1 MKFAHL
7 ADIHLGYEQYNQQW
21 RAEDF
26 SKAFREAVLKAVEIG
41 VDFAIIAGDLFHRS
55 HPNPRTI
62 KDAIETLWMF
72 RKENIPVFA
81 VEGNHD
87 KTARDISA
95 YHLLESLGMLNVLG
109 LRRNPVKGENVR
121 SVKVGD
127 GKGVYIVKGVV
138 GDGDVE
144 ILGDRHRSRWQ
155 LEKVLPLLKP
165 EGEKSILVLHQAV
178 KEVVD
183 VDLDMAYELT
193 ISDLPKASYYA
204 FGHIHLPKKYE
215 FDGRFIAYP
224 GSVERYSLKEASH
237 VIRYRDEFFVKEG
250 IKKGFFIVKNFR
262 PEFVGIETR
271 ELYDIEIEDE
281 VYEGVERKFR
291 EVLGRIKEGGVA
303 VFKLRSKES
312 LEIRKFSE
320 LAASKTRYS
329 EVRFERIF
337 ENVEEVKLKHENEFF
352 NDFELKLLDLLKGDV
367 DEDEVY
373 KIILEHYSKH
383 YSRNSCYPEHR
394 SEHPEQHYTERKEKA
409 EVREKKVAE
418 MKKQIEKSSSK
429 PVKSA
434 KTLLDFLGV
443 DEDDS
448 A

>member
-26 SKAFREAVLKAVEIG
+26 SKAFRGAVLKAVENG

-55 HPNPRTI
+55 NPNPRTI
-62 KDAIETLWMF
+62 KEAIETLWMF
-72 RKENIPVFA
+72 RRENIPVFA

-109 LRRNPVKGENVR
+109 LRRNAVEGENVR
-121 SVKVGD
+121 SVKIGN
-127 GKGVYIVKGVV
+127 VYLVKGIVE
-138 GDGDVE
+138 DVE

-155 LEKVLPLLKP
+155 LEKVLPLLKS

-193 ISDLPKASYYA
+193 INDLPEASYYA

-215 FDGRFIAYP
+215 FDGKFITYP
-224 GSVERYSLKEASH
+224 GSVERYSLKEASEI
-237 VIRYRDEFFVKEG
+237 IRYKDEFFVKDG
-250 IKKGFFIVKNFR
+250 VKKGFFIVKSFK
-262 PEFVGIETR
+262 PEFVEIETR
-271 ELYDIEIEDE
+271 ELYDIEIEGNSHSE
-281 VYEGVERKFR
+281 VERKFL
-291 EVLGRIKEGGVA
+291 EVLGRINEGGIA
-303 VFKLRSKES
+303 VFKLRSKEG
-312 LEIRKFSE
+312 LEIKKFSE
-320 LAASKTRYS
+320 LVAGKTKYS
-329 EVRFERIF
+329 EFRLERIF
-337 ENVEEVKLKHENEFF
+337 EDVEEVKLKNESEFF
-352 NDFELKLLDLLKGDV
+352 NEFELKLLDLLKDEV
-367 DEDEVY
+367 NEDEVY
-373 KIILEHYSKH
+373 RIIMDHYKH
-383 YSRNSCYPEHR
+383 YSRYSEPYPH
-394 SEHPEQHYTERKEKA
+394 SKKA
-409 EVREKKVAE
+409 ENGEKRKRDDIEEIMAKAE
-418 MKKQIEKSSSK
+418 NRRK
-429 PVKSA
+429 P

-443 DEDDS
+443 EEDDS